1 MALIVGA
8 AGALLVPIV
17 TLLVAFA
24 LSDNASDHEFRVLKP
39 AKVEPPTDWALP
51 SERAA

>member
-1 MALIVGA
+1 MALILGA

-17 TLLVAFA
+17 TLMVVFA

-39 AKVEPPTDWALP
+39 VKAAPPMDWTHP